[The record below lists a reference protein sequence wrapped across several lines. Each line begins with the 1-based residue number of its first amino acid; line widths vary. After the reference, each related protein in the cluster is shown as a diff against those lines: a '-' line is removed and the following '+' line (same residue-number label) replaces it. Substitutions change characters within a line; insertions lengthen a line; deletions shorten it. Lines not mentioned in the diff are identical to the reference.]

1 MSFRGVYG
9 SRRCESPGIDWYI
22 KPVTLRDGTVR
33 LEAVDSAGHR
43 VPNGKILKI
52 KRQNN
57 GKYVLYLYDTVNES
71 LGLALDARGHVLTN
85 HN

>member
-9 SRRCESPGIDWYI
+9 SRRCESSIEWCA
-22 KPVTLRDGTVR
+22 KLVTLRDGTVR
-33 LEAVDSAGHR
+33 LEAVDASGHR

-52 KRQNN
+52 KQQAN